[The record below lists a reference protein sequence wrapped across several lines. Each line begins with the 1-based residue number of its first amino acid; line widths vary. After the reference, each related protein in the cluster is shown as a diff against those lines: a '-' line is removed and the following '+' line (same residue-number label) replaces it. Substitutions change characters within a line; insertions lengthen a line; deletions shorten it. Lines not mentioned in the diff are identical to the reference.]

1 MLDRRRR
8 QLEIGALARAL
19 GRQPPVA
26 PPAAAAIVS
35 LACFIV
41 DGAPA
46 RAAGDATGTTIAV
59 DGDAISLREIH
70 VPGVRT
76 GGDGPIDVYAELALL
91 LAGRG
96 GDLAAAVRAAGSP
109 GPSARP
115 ESIDLAS
122 DLAGDLAGG
131 DFLLARLDP
140 LIDADPFRGAR
151 APLGRP
157 ELIEVYPFE
166 HHLHGFIDGFR
177 RRYLAQR
184 GRL

>member
-1 MLDRRRR
+1 VLDRRRR

-26 PPAAAAIVS
+26 PPAAGAIVS
-35 LACFIV
+35 LACFVI
-41 DGAPA
+41 DPPA
-46 RAAGDATGTTIAV
+46 GRAAGDATGTTIAV

-70 VPGVRT
+70 VPAVRT

-96 GDLAAAVRAAGSP
+96 GDLAAAVRSAGPPGSP
-109 GPSARP
+109 GSP
-115 ESIDLAS
+115 ESIDLA
-122 DLAGDLAGG
+122 GD

-177 RRYLAQR
+177 RRYLSQR